1 MMMVR
6 KTCQLII
13 AILLLSFNL
22 AASDI
27 DEKLN
32 MQVSP
37 KFVGASIQEVLR
49 VLSRQYSLN
58 LVVGEEIRG
67 NVTVQLDNVTLSDA
81 LNAVLKSNGYHFVVD
96 NNVIYV
102 KPFDQNI
109 NGELSTKVFLLKYLD
124 GFNLK
129 ATMEPLLSSKGRI
142 EALISERVKEE
153 INQRSDIMVVT
164 DLWEN
169 IRTIENV
176 IRTID
181 VPSKQIHIE
190 VRLVEV
196 LMADEKQVGI
206 NLPKQI
212 DVTLTGAETTAPI
225 TQAQQG
231 ASQQRFFS
239 AWYELPEIDD
249 KFRWGVLTVD
259 ELRASLDYLARDNDS
274 RIVSN
279 PKVTTLNNKR
289 ASIKIG
295 TEIPIQEV
303 SRGIGGDLISF
314 RYKEV
319 NLNLDV
325 IPRINEDN
333 LITLDVHPMLEEII
347 GFTGP
352 ADFQQPITSKREVET
367 TVTVKDGETLVLGGL
382 IKETN
387 SKVVE
392 KVWLLGDIPLLKYL
406 FSTTSTRKE
415 KTDLLIFITP
425 KIM

>member
-1 MMMVR
+1 L
-6 KTCQLII
+6 T
-13 AILLLSFNL
+13 
-22 AASDI
+22 ASDI

-58 LVVGEEIRG
+58 MVVGDEIRG
-67 NVTVQLDNVTLSDA
+67 SVTVQLDNVTLSDA
-81 LNAVLKSNGYHFVVD
+81 LNAVLKSHGYHYVVD

-102 KPFDQNI
+102 KAFDQEI
-109 NGELSTKVFLLKYLD
+109 NGELSAKVFSLKYLD
-124 GFNLK
+124 GYNLK
-129 ATMEPLLSSKGRI
+129 ATLEPLLSSKGKI
-142 EALISERVKEE
+142 EPLISEKVKDEV
-153 INQRSDIMVVT
+153 NQRSDILVVT

-169 IRTIENV
+169 IRTLENV
-176 IRTID
+176 IKTID

-196 LMADEKQVGI
+196 LMSDEKQVGI
-206 NLPKQI
+206 NLPKQ
-212 DVTLTGAETTAPI
+212 VEVSLTGAETTAPI

-231 ASQQRFFS
+231 AAQQRLFS
-239 AWYELPEIDD
+239 AWYELPNVDD
-249 KFRWGVLTVD
+249 NLRWGVLTVD
-259 ELRASLDYLARDNDS
+259 ELKAGLDYLARDNNS

-279 PKVTTLNNKR
+279 PKVTTLNNKK

-295 TEIPIQEV
+295 TEIPIQEI
-303 SRGIGGDLISF
+303 SRGVGGDVITF
-314 RYKEV
+314 RYKDV

-325 IPRINEDN
+325 IPRVNEDK
-333 LITLDVHPMLEEII
+333 LITLNVHPMLEEII

-367 TVTVKDGETLVLGGL
+367 TVTVNDGETLVLGGL

-406 FSTTSTRKE
+406 FSTTSTKKE

-425 KIM
+425 KIL

>member
-1 MMMVR
+1 MSVR
-6 KTCQLII
+6 KIVQLVV
-13 AILLLSFNL
+13 AILLLTINL
-22 AASDI
+22 GASDI

-58 LVVGEEIRG
+58 MVVGDEVKG
-67 NVTVQLDNVTLSDA
+67 NVTVQLDDVTLSDA
-81 LNAVLKSNGYHFVVD
+81 LNAVLKTHGYHYIVD

-102 KPFDQNI
+102 KPFSQDI
-109 NGELSTKVFLLKYLD
+109 NGELTTKVFQLKYLD

-129 ATMEPLLSSKGRI
+129 ATLEPLLSSKGKI
-142 EALISERVKEE
+142 EALISENVKEE
-153 INQRSDIMVVT
+153 VNQRSDIMVVT

-169 IRTIENV
+169 VKTLSDV
-176 IRTID
+176 IQTID
-181 VPSKQIHIE
+181 VPIQQLNIE

-196 LMADEKQVGI
+196 LMSDEKQVGI
-206 NLPKQI
+206 NLPKK
-212 DVTLTGAETTAPI
+212 VEVSMTGGETTAPI
-225 TQAQQG
+225 TQAQQAG
-231 ASQQRFFS
+231 GQQRFLS
-239 AWYELPEIDD
+239 AWYELPQIDNNLN
-249 KFRWGVLTVD
+249 WGVLTVD
-259 ELRASLDYLARDNDS
+259 ELKASLDYLARDNNS

-279 PKVTTLNNKR
+279 PKVTTLNNKK

-295 TEIPIQEV
+295 TEIPIQEI
-303 SRGIGGDLISF
+303 SRGISGDLISF
-314 RYKEV
+314 RYKEI

-325 IPRINEDN
+325 IPRINEN
-333 LITLDVHPMLEEII
+333 EMITLDVHPMLEEII

-352 ADFQQPITSKREVET
+352 TDYQQPITSKREVQT

-387 SKVVE
+387 NKVVE

-406 FSTTSTRKE
+406 FSASTTKKE

>member
-1 MMMVR
+1 MMSAR
-6 KTCQLII
+6 KTFQLII
-13 AILLLSFNL
+13 AILLLNMNL
-22 AASDI
+22 VASDI

-58 LVVGEEIRG
+58 MVVGDEIRG
-67 NVTVQLDNVTLSDA
+67 SVTVQLDNVTLSDA
-81 LNAVLKSNGYHFVVD
+81 LNAVLKSHGYHYVVD

-102 KPFDQNI
+102 KSFDQEI
-109 NGELSTKVFLLKYLD
+109 NGELSAKVFSLKYLD

-129 ATMEPLLSSKGRI
+129 ATLEPLLSSKGKI
-142 EALISERVKEE
+142 EPLISERVKEE
-153 INQRSDIMVVT
+153 VNQRSDIIVVT

-169 IRTIENV
+169 IRTLENV
-176 IRTID
+176 IQTID
-181 VPSKQIHIE
+181 VPSRQIHIE

-196 LMADEKQVGI
+196 LMSNEKQVGI
-206 NLPKQI
+206 NLPKQ
-212 DVTLTGAETTAPI
+212 VEVSLTGAETTAPI
-225 TQAQQG
+225 SKAQQSS
-231 ASQQRFFS
+231 AQQRFLS

-249 KFRWGVLTVD
+249 NFRWGVLTVD
-259 ELRASLDYLARDNDS
+259 ELKAGLDYLARDNNS

-303 SRGIGGDLISF
+303 SRGVGGDLISF

-325 IPRINEDN
+325 IPRVNENN

-352 ADFQQPITSKREVET
+352 ADYQQPITSKREVET
-367 TVTVKDGETLVLGGL
+367 TVTVNDGETLVLGGL

-387 SKVVE
+387 TKVVE

-406 FSTTSTRKE
+406 FSTTSTKKE

>member
-1 MMMVR
+1 MILR
-6 KTCQLII
+6 KT
-13 AILLLSFNL
+13 LLLAIALLILNINL
-22 AASDI
+22 TASDI
-27 DEKLN
+27 DQKLN

-58 LVVGEEIRG
+58 MVVGDEIKG
-67 NVTVQLDNVTLSDA
+67 TVTVQLDNVTLSDA
-81 LNAVLKSNGYHFVVD
+81 LNAVLKSHGYHYVVD
-96 NNVIYV
+96 DNVIYV
-102 KPFDQNI
+102 KPYDQDV
-109 NGELSTKVFLLKYLD
+109 NGELSVKVFSLKYLD

-129 ATMEPLLSSKGRI
+129 ATLEPLLSSKGKI
-142 EALISERVKEE
+142 EPLISERVKEE
-153 INQRSDIMVVT
+153 INQRSDIIVVT

-169 IRTIENV
+169 IRNLENV
-176 IRTID
+176 IKAID

-196 LMADEKQVGI
+196 LMSNEKQVGI
-206 NLPKQI
+206 NLPKQ
-212 DVTLTGAETTAPI
+212 VQGGLTGAETTAPI
-225 TQAQQG
+225 TKSQQG
-231 ASQQRFFS
+231 ASQQRYLS
-239 AWYELPEIDD
+239 AWYELPKIDD
-249 KFRWGVLTVD
+249 NFRWGVLTVD
-259 ELRASLDYLARDNDS
+259 ELRASLNYLATDNNS

-279 PKVTTLNNKR
+279 PKVTTLNNKK

-295 TEIPIQEV
+295 TEIPIQEI
-303 SRGIGGDLISF
+303 SRGVGGDVITF
-314 RYKEV
+314 RYKDV

-325 IPRINEDN
+325 IPRVNEN
-333 LITLDVHPMLEEII
+333 SLITLNVHPMLEEII

-367 TVTVKDGETLVLGGL
+367 TVTVNDGETLVLGGL

-406 FSTTSTRKE
+406 FSTTSTKKE

-425 KIM
+425 KIL

>member
-1 MMMVR
+1 MRVR
-6 KTCQLII
+6 KTFQFII
-13 AILLLSFNL
+13 AILILITNLS
-22 AASDI
+22 ASEI
-27 DEKLN
+27 EEKLN

-58 LVVGEEIRG
+58 LVVGDEIRG
-67 NVTVQLDNVTLSDA
+67 SVTVQLDNVTLSDA
-81 LNAVLKSNGYHFVVD
+81 LNAVLKSNGYHYVVD

-102 KPFDQNI
+102 KPFSEDI
-109 NGELSTKVFLLKYLD
+109 NGELSTKVFQLKYLD
-124 GFNLK
+124 GYNLRS
-129 ATMEPLLSSKGRI
+129 TLEPLLSTKGKL
-142 EALISERVKEE
+142 EPLISEKVQDESD
-153 INQRSDIMVVT
+153 QRSDILIVT

-169 IRTIENV
+169 VRAIGNV
-176 IRTID
+176 IQTID
-181 VPSKQIHIE
+181 VASQQLNIE

-196 LMADEKQVGI
+196 LMSDEKQVGI
-206 NLPKQI
+206 NLPKTV
-212 DVTLTGAETTAPI
+212 DVSLTGGETTAPI
-225 TQAQQG
+225 TQAQQAG
-231 ASQQRFFS
+231 GEQRFLS
-239 AWYELPEIDD
+239 AWYELPNVND
-249 KFRWGVLTVD
+249 KLNWGVLTVD
-259 ELRASLDYLARDNDS
+259 ELKASLDYLARDNNS

-279 PKVTTLNNKR
+279 PKVTTLNNKK
-289 ASIKIG
+289 ASIRIG

-303 SRGIGGDLISF
+303 SRGVGGDLITF
-314 RYKEV
+314 RYKDV

-325 IPRINEDN
+325 IPRINEND

-352 ADFQQPITSKREVET
+352 ADLQQPITSKREVQT

-387 SKVVE
+387 TKAVE
-392 KVWLLGDIPLLKYL
+392 KVWLLGDIPLIKYL
-406 FSTTSTRKE
+406 FSTTSTKKE

>member
-1 MMMVR
+1 MMVR
-6 KTCQLII
+6 NAFQII
-13 AILLLSFNL
+13 MVMILLASNL
-22 AASDI
+22 VASDI

-32 MQVSP
+32 TRVSP

-49 VLSRQYSLN
+49 ILSRQYSLN
-58 LVVGEEIRG
+58 LVVGDEISG
-67 NVTVQLDNVTLSDA
+67 SVTVQLDNVTLSDA
-81 LNAVLKSNGYHFVVD
+81 LNAVLKTHGYHYVVD
-96 NNVIYV
+96 NNVIFV
-102 KPFDQNI
+102 KPFDKEI
-109 NGELSTKVFLLKYLD
+109 NGELSTKVFQLKYLD
-124 GFNLK
+124 GFDLK
-129 ATMEPLLSSKGRI
+129 PSLEPLLSAKGKI
-142 EALISERVKEE
+142 EPLISEKVKEE
-153 INQRSDIMVVT
+153 VDLRSDILVVT

-169 IRTIENV
+169 VRTLEQV
-176 IRTID
+176 IQTVD
-181 VPSKQIHIE
+181 VPSKQINIE

-206 NLPKQI
+206 NLPKK
-212 DVTLTGAETTAPI
+212 VEVSLTGGETTAPI
-225 TQAQQG
+225 TKAQQSG
-231 ASQQRFFS
+231 GQQKFLS

-249 KFRWGVLTVD
+249 KFNWGVLTVD
-259 ELRASLDYLARDNDS
+259 ELKASLNYLAQDNNS

-303 SRGIGGDLISF
+303 SRGISGDLISF

-325 IPRINEDN
+325 IPRINEDD
-333 LITLDVHPMLEEII
+333 LITLDVHPMLEEIV
-347 GFTGP
+347 GYTGP
-352 ADFQQPITSKREVET
+352 ADLQQPITSKREVQT
-367 TVTVKDGETLVLGGL
+367 IVTVNDGETVVLGGL

-387 SKVVE
+387 SKVRE

-406 FSTTSTRKE
+406 FSSTTTKKE
-415 KTDLLIFITP
+415 KSDLLIFITP

>member
-1 MMMVR
+1 MIKRTFHVV
-6 KTCQLII
+6 I
-13 AILLLSFNL
+13 ALLLLIANL
-22 AASDI
+22 LASDI
-27 DEKLN
+27 DQKLN

-58 LVVGEEIRG
+58 MVVGDEIRG

-81 LNAVLKSNGYHFVVD
+81 LNAVLKSHGYHYVVD

-102 KPFDQNI
+102 KAFDQDV
-109 NGELSTKVFLLKYLD
+109 NGELSAKVFQLKYLD

-129 ATMEPLLSSKGRI
+129 ATLEPLLSSKGRI
-142 EALISERVKEE
+142 EPLISERVKEE
-153 INQRSDIMVVT
+153 INQRSDIIVVT

-169 IRTIENV
+169 IRTLENV
-176 IRTID
+176 IKAID

-196 LMADEKQVGI
+196 LVSDEKQVGI
-206 NLPKQI
+206 NLPKQV
-212 DVTLTGAETTAPI
+212 DVSLTGAETTAPI
-225 TQAQQG
+225 TKAQQG
-231 ASQQRFFS
+231 GSQQRIFS
-239 AWYELPEIDD
+239 AWYELPQVNDNL
-249 KFRWGVLTVD
+249 RWGVLTVD
-259 ELRASLDYLARDNDS
+259 ELRAGLDYLARDNNS

-279 PKVTTLNNKR
+279 PKVTTLNNKK

-295 TEIPIQEV
+295 TEIPIQEI
-303 SRGIGGDLISF
+303 SRGVGGDVITF
-314 RYKEV
+314 RYKDV

-325 IPRINEDN
+325 IPRVNENN
-333 LITLDVHPMLEEII
+333 LITLNVHPMLEEII

-367 TVTVKDGETLVLGGL
+367 TVTVNDGETLVLGGL

-406 FSTTSTRKE
+406 FSTTSTKKE

-425 KIM
+425 KIL

>member
-1 MMMVR
+1 MMVR
-6 KTCQLII
+6 KTFQLVI
-13 AILLLSFNL
+13 AILLLTINL
-22 AASDI
+22 SASDI
-27 DEKLN
+27 EEKLN

-58 LVVGEEIRG
+58 MVVGDEIRG
-67 NVTVQLDNVTLSDA
+67 SVTVQLDNVTLSDA
-81 LNAVLKSNGYHFVVD
+81 LNAILKSHGYHYIVD
-96 NNVIYV
+96 DNVIYV
-102 KPFDQNI
+102 KAFDQDI
-109 NGELSTKVFLLKYLD
+109 NGELSTKVFQLKYLD
-124 GFNLK
+124 GFNIKPTL
-129 ATMEPLLSSKGRI
+129 EPLLSSKGEI
-142 EALISERVKEE
+142 EPLISEKEE
-153 INQRSDIMVVT
+153 KETDQRSDILVVT

-169 IRTIENV
+169 IRTLENV
-176 IRTID
+176 IQTID
-181 VPSKQIHIE
+181 VASKQINIE

-206 NLPKQI
+206 NLPKKVQ
-212 DVTLTGAETTAPI
+212 VSMTGGETTAPI
-225 TQAQQG
+225 TQAQQSG
-231 ASQQRFFS
+231 SGQQRFLS
-239 AWYELPEIDD
+239 AWYELPSVDNNLH
-249 KFRWGVLTVD
+249 WGVLTVD
-259 ELRASLDYLARDNDS
+259 ELKASLDYLATNNNS

-279 PKVTTLNNKR
+279 PKVTTLNNKK

-303 SRGIGGDLISF
+303 SRGVGGDLVTF
-314 RYKEV
+314 RYKDV
-319 NLNLDV
+319 NLNMDV
-325 IPRINEDN
+325 IPRINEDD

-347 GFTGP
+347 GYTGP
-352 ADFQQPITSKREVET
+352 TDFQQPITSKREVQT
-367 TVTVKDGETLVLGGL
+367 TVTVNDGETLVLGGL

-406 FSTTSTRKE
+406 FSSTTTKKE